1 MKISDINP
9 HIRYARVHKSF
20 FRAKK
25 EVSKCYDCRIFF
37 FDNIIGTV
45 MVNDKRYDIF
55 NKSALYLPPESEY
68 QFNVNIN
75 ENGSVIVMD
84 FDLVNTYEH
93 LRASL
98 KTATKDTFDKNI
110 VPLYELPDKLAKPI
124 IRTIPQIQR
133 TLMQCAENFVFKN
146 QFYREKSSAL
156 LKLCILEF
164 VKSHEHGGQSK
175 ICEDVFSYIQKNYSN
190 TSLTN
195 KDIAEYFN
203 YHPYHLSGIIK
214 QETGKTLHQYL
225 IYYRLQ
231 IAKNYLLTTNYDVS
245 EIAWKCGFSSATYFI
260 EIFRKNTGITPK
272 KYRSLQLHTE
282 I

>member
-37 FDNIIGTV
+37 FDNITGTAV
-45 MVNDKRYDIF
+45 INEKSYDIL

-68 QFNVNIN
+68 QFNVNLN
-75 ENGSVIVMD
+75 ENGNVIVMD
-84 FDLVNTYEH
+84 FDLVNTFEY
-93 LRASL
+93 LRDSL
-98 KTATKDTFDKNI
+98 KTATKNTFDKSV
-110 VPLYELPDKLAKPI
+110 VPRYELPCELAVPV

-133 TLMQCAENFVFKN
+133 TLMQCTENFVFKN

-156 LKLCILEF
+156 LKLCLLEF
-164 VKSHEHGGQSK
+164 VKLYEYGAQSK
-175 ICEDVFSYIQKNYSN
+175 LCEDVFSYIQNNYSN
-190 TSLTN
+190 AALTN
-195 KDIAEYFN
+195 KDIAEHLN
-203 YHPYHLSGIIK
+203 YHPYHLSAIIK

-231 IAKNYLLTTNYDVS
+231 IAKNYLLTTDYDILD
-245 EIAWKCGFSSATYFI
+245 IAWKCGFSSATYFI
-260 EIFRKNTGITPK
+260 ELFRKNTGTTPK
-272 KYRSLQLHTE
+272 KYRSLQVHTE